1 MPFLSLSPATLF
13 KAGEHD
19 ICVVL
24 REVRF
29 AKDSEPSAA
38 VSLVFCCSRDVLVH
52 VSDHQTVAAKRHDLL
67 RFCFAMICF
76 PERLARDIA
85 CCNSLVLL

>member
-13 KAGEHD
+13 KAGEHH

-29 AKDSEPSAA
+29 AKDSEPFAA
-38 VSLVFCCSRDVLVH
+38 VSLVFCCSRDVFVH
-52 VSDHQTVAAKRHDLL
+52 VSDLYRLSLQND
-67 RFCFAMICF
+67 MIC
-76 PERLARDIA
+76 LDSA
-85 CCNSLVLL
+85 LQ

>member
-1 MPFLSLSPATLF
+1 MFLSLSPATLF

-29 AKDSEPSAA
+29 AKHSEPSTA
-38 VSLVFCCSRDVLVH
+38 VSLVALPYSLLLWKIDRLV
-52 VSDHQTVAAKRHDLL
+52 TA
-67 RFCFAMICF
+67 
-76 PERLARDIA
+76 
-85 CCNSLVLL
+85 